1 MNDINMNLVEIET
14 PKVLKV
20 RITCLVKWIEDGEAK
35 ELYCD
40 NEAKNEFDLTKRNID
55 LNIYDSL
62 NQEFTFRRY
71 SRDQIIEI
79 IKKIV
84 SINNLYSKE
93 LGVVN
98 LQKHVESIALE
109 NIIIKAFDGTTN
121 TFQEVYLD
129 K

>member
-84 SINNLYSKE
+84 SIHSLFSKEFDGVNLYEHS
-93 LGVVN
+93 
-98 LQKHVESIALE
+98 ESVSLE
-109 NIIIKAFDGTTN
+109 NIKIKAFDGTTDDYR
-121 TFQEVYLD
+121 EVYSD
-129 K
+129 